1 MPASA
6 VPMLMDRTGIAMVA
20 TKARQPSRTARG
32 RRSTPRANR
41 ATSPLRGAVWSF
53 RTHGRRNLS
62 MPCPTLARTAGSRVT
77 AVTTALFFFSGRSV
91 HVQAPGQQPPQGQLR
106 CEGDGRVIIKVDGK
120 DYAVNAKAG
129 PRYPLIQTIWNENTA
144 PSVKID
150 RLILIGLTLCNWH
163 TSSTK
168 SVRKRGAAKKP
179 GFDLLVSSAARKH
192 K

>member
-1 MPASA
+1 MK
-6 VPMLMDRTGIAMVA
+6 LLI
-20 TKARQPSRTARG
+20 Q
-32 RRSTPRANR
+32 
-41 ATSPLRGAVWSF
+41 ATSLFCLW
-53 RTHGRRNLS
+53 
-62 MPCPTLARTAGSRVT
+62 VT